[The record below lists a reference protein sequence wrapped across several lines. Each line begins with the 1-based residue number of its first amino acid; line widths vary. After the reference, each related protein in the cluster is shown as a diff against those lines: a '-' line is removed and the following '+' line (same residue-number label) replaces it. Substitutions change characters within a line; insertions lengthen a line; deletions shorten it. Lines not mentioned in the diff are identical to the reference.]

1 MFIPLTIAILR
12 GALSPAFLA
21 GKGLSSGKLQQAV
34 RMLRLLPDSA
44 EGVALLLQRV
54 FEECQVHVELPASR
68 FSPSC
73 CRLQRSGDT
82 ACLCRLR
89 KDEMEYYSLHL
100 AYGDEPATVQGV
112 FYQAL
117 LHAES
122 RWLRL
127 LLQEEIP
134 RIYSDADARMLLCEV
149 LEEIYSVGADADEA
163 ALRGFM
169 PEVCLLL
176 KGALASLYLDLT
188 VDFGYLLEPMDYLDY
203 HSLLADARYLHS
215 FDEREAWEYDA
226 CQMGNRACGLVA
238 SEKASRREHE
248 ALRLYEKM
256 QALCEGMGELPP
268 SSPLCRGMILLENFL
283 FCLFCDL
290 LADADKERGLRML
303 FDPEKLA
310 CWGIELRDNLY
321 AGHLRSREGRSACHC
336 VQRQLDKRC
345 FTFLSPR
352 LQGEGS
358 IPRMLRAYLCRNK
371 ELYEENYARSFI
383 SIHSADPLTT
393 VPVAVT
399 GMRNPRQDEIHS
411 LLGFL
416 DYMTATADA
425 NAGDK
430 NRKKTKKGQEKKPT
444 PAIVLE
450 KLFFVFLCSGDI
462 DANCCKSVVVCAGR
476 LEVVYGAIF
485 YYQKKRGGK
494 VEDYAR
500 FLLAVCAD
508 TNTELKNM
516 IKNANRYRDAYETYA
531 AEQHMKLLA

>member
-12 GALSPAFLA
+12 GVLSPASLA
-21 GKGLSSGKLQQAV
+21 GKGLSSGKLRQAV

-68 FSPSC
+68 FFPSF
-73 CRLQRSGDT
+73 RHFQRSDDT

-89 KDEMEYYSLHL
+89 KDEMEYYFLHL
-100 AYGDEPATVQGV
+100 AYGDEPATDQGI

-127 LLQEEIP
+127 LLQEEISH
-134 RIYSDADARMLLCEV
+134 IYSDADARMLLCEV

-169 PEVCLLL
+169 PEVCLQL
-176 KGALASLYLDLT
+176 KGALASLYLNLT
-188 VDFGYLLEPMDYLDY
+188 VDFGYLLEPLDYLDY
-203 HSLLADARYLHS
+203 HSLLADARYQHS
-215 FDEREAWEYDA
+215 LDAREAWEYDVY
-226 CQMGNRACGLVA
+226 QMGNKACGLVA

-248 ALRLYEKM
+248 ALLLYEKM
-256 QALCEGMGELPP
+256 QILCEGMGELTA

-290 LADADKERGLRML
+290 LADADREKGIRLL
-303 FDPEKLA
+303 FSPDKLA
-310 CWGIELRDNLY
+310 CWGIGLRDNLY
-321 AGHLRSREGRSACHC
+321 SDHLRSREGRSACYC

-383 SIHSADPLTT
+383 SINSAAPLAT

-399 GMRNPRQDEIHS
+399 GMNPQQDEIHS

-416 DYMTATADA
+416 DYMTAATDA
-425 NAGDK
+425 NADGK
-430 NRKKTKKGQEKKPT
+430 NRKTTKKEQEKKPT
-444 PAIVLE
+444 PAILLE
-450 KLFFVFLCSGDI
+450 RLFFIFLCQGDI
-462 DANCCKSVVVCAGR
+462 SAKYCKSVVICAGR

-494 VEDYAR
+494 LEDYAR
-500 FLLAVCAD
+500 FLLTVCAD

-516 IKNANRYRDAYETYA
+516 TKNANRYRDAYENYA
-531 AEQHMKLLA
+531 AEQNMKLLA